1 MRVETLELFS
11 YDLKL
16 NTPIQLKGAQ
26 LETRKGLLLQIG
38 DGRGRKAVC
47 DIAPLPHFSP
57 DTLSSILDA
66 YADFKKRLLNSY
78 WSLKLLLSPQNILNE
93 HLSHSDYPSLFFG
106 IEFALLSLMMPRFSL
121 FTKVKVNLLL
131 MGSDDAILKKAPLI
145 QEYQATKLKV
155 GKRSPEEALKLIE
168 EIIPY
173 LGPSQKLRIDIN
185 RSWTVRQALF
195 FCEHFPISLCDYLE
209 EPLQNPEEY
218 LSFANYCNFPLAF
231 DESLIE
237 MPLDYL
243 LSIPTKKALIIKP
256 TLLGSLQKM
265 NYFYQKACKHN
276 LQFILTSSFESG
288 LGHLMIAHLSRFLA
302 IESPIGLDTYKWL
315 EEDVLLAPLT
325 FSKGSLHLPK
335 ENLVKPGLNMTKLT
349 KIDV

>member
-16 NTPIQLKGAQ
+16 NTPILIKDTELK
-26 LETRKGLLLQIG
+26 TRKGLLLQVG

-57 DTLSSILDA
+57 ETLSSTLDA
-66 YADFKKRLLNSY
+66 YVEFKKRLLNSY

-106 IEFALLSLMMPRFSL
+106 IEFALLSLMMPKVSFL
-121 FTKVKVNLLL
+121 TKVKVNLLL
-131 MGSDDAILKKAPLI
+131 MGSDEVILKKASKVK
-145 QEYQATKLKV
+145 EYQAIKLKV
-155 GKRSPEEALKLIE
+155 GKRNPEETLRLIQE
-168 EIIPY
+168 LIPY
-173 LGPSQKLRIDIN
+173 LDPSQKLRIDIN
-185 RSWTVRQALF
+185 RSWTLKQSLF
-195 FCEHFPISLCDYLE
+195 FCEHFPISYCDYLE

-218 LSFANYCNFPLAF
+218 LNFSNYCNFPLAF

-265 NYFYQKACKHN
+265 NHFYQKACKHN

-302 IESPIGLDTYKWL
+302 IESPIGLDTYNWL
-315 EEDVLLAPLT
+315 EEDVLSDPLI
-325 FSKGSLHLPK
+325 FSKGTLLLPK
-335 ENLVKPGLNMTKLT
+335 ENLVKPGLNKANLT